1 MQKSSWISHGS
12 TSLFVLLWSSGA
24 ITAKLSLLYA
34 TPFAFLLMRLGL
46 AFAVL
51 CLLAARRGRFL
62 PAPGSRIT
70 TIGIGLLILGGYT
83 VCYLLALA
91 HGVAPGVLATVLGI
105 QPILTLLWTE
115 RRFHGRR
122 LAGLALAL
130 AGLVL
135 VVWQGIHLEGLGW
148 LGMAFALGSLLC
160 MTAGAIMQKRS
171 AQAPLDVMPL
181 QYAASLVLCLLIAP
195 SQPLDLT
202 PGWPLL
208 ALLLWLGLVISV
220 GATLLFY
227 HLIQGGDL
235 VNVTSL
241 FYLVPAGTALLD
253 YLLLGNPLPLLALGG
268 MAAILGGLALV
279 MGEPKR

>member
-46 AFAVL
+46 AFTVL

-171 AQAPLDVMPL
+171 AQAPLDVIAAAVRGQPRAMPADRAL
-181 QYAASLVLCLLIAP
+181 AAAGPDPWLAAAGASALAGPGHLRGRHPALLSP
-195 SQPLDLT
+195 DPGRRPGQCDQPLLPGARRHGLAGLPAAGQSAAAAG
-202 PGWPLL
+202 PGWHGRHPRRP
-208 ALLLWLGLVISV
+208 GP
-220 GATLLFY
+220 G
-227 HLIQGGDL
+227 HGG
-235 VNVTSL
+235 
-241 FYLVPAGTALLD
+241 
-253 YLLLGNPLPLLALGG
+253 
-268 MAAILGGLALV
+268 
-279 MGEPKR
+279 PKR